1 MEVYK
6 KMFCPNC
13 GNAVEDN
20 ALHCPH
26 CGNQMN
32 EEVAQ
37 AVEAPVAEAPVE
49 EVKAEAPVEAPVA
62 EEKACQ
68 YCGTMVPV
76 DTKICPVCNQEA
88 GDKKVEEAP
97 APAPVP
103 VGNNIFAILGLVG
116 AFVCAI
122 AGIILSIIGLKKAKA
137 LEGKGKG
144 LAIAGLIIS
153 IISTV
158 VQVLAVVVPTAL
170 YIVFLIIALTS
181 GGGY

>member
-1 MEVYK
+1 
-6 KMFCPNC
+6 MFCPNC

-20 ALHCPH
+20 AVHCPH

-37 AVEAPVAEAPVE
+37 AVETPVAEAPVE
-49 EVKAEAPVEAPVA
+49 EVKAEATVEAPVA

-103 VGNNIFAILGLVG
+103 VGNNIFAILGLIG
-116 AFVCAI
+116 SFLCAI
-122 AGIILSIIGLKKAKA
+122 AGLVLSIIGLKKAKA

-144 LAIAGLIIS
+144 MAMAGLIIS
-153 IISTV
+153 IISAVAQVLV
-158 VQVLAVVVPTAL
+158 VVGGIVIYVVVIVLAVGSA
-170 YIVFLIIALTS
+170 S
-181 GGGY
+181 GSY

>member
-1 MEVYK
+1 
-6 KMFCPNC
+6 MFCPNC

-32 EEVAQ
+32 EEVVAET
-37 AVEAPVAEAPVE
+37 VETPVAEAPVE

-122 AGIILSIIGLKKAKA
+122 AGIILSIIGLNKAKA
-137 LEGKGKG
+137 LDGKGKG

-158 VQVLAVVVPTAL
+158 VQVLLVVVGPIV
-170 YIVFLIIALTS
+170 YFIVFFFIIGSAS